1 MSVPILKGDIA
12 GKSHNDLYAQAHNIV
27 EQFYGNGYEEFIEVS
42 LTKAHAVVDYLD
54 DSTLSVE
61 SFVMGET
68 TFYATF
74 EARLLYNS

>member
-1 MSVPILKGDIA
+1 MSVPLLKGDII
-12 GKSHNDLYAQAHNIV
+12 GKSLDDLYEQAHNIV
-27 EQFYGNGYEEFIEVS
+27 EQFYGYGYEEFIEISVIN
-42 LTKAHAVVDYLD
+42 ARADVDYID